1 MMFCMRNIVGPRVK
15 LARHRFDPRMTQ
27 DALALR
33 LQLDGWDISRTG
45 VAKIELGIRQ
55 VTDVEVVRLVKA
67 LKVSAAWLLGEEG
80 D

>member
-15 LARHRFDPRMTQ
+15 LARHQFSPRMTQ
-27 DALALR
+27 AALALR

-55 VTDVEVVRLVKA
+55 VTDIQVVQLARA
-67 LKVSAAWLLGEEG
+67 LSVSASWLLEVEN
-80 D
+80 